1 MINII
6 EILLPKEKYKLI
18 KSDKTIIL
26 FKGNSDTY
34 PEDYI
39 EIERATDTDKFVV
52 SEVHRDKKQIK
63 VQTEKEEEAIIYAVV
78 IYKRLYDDIVDRT
91 KARRIRTLLDAG
103 EEKKALDGIVN
114 SFDVSLF
121 SINHEDGLKISLI
134 HSENKVDVKFGGE
147 YLAESATLSRGYVV
161 LYNYCEKLKHIS
173 LFYKE
178 ICNKLDC
185 AINRENILKMYI
197 LGK

>member
-6 EILLPKEKYKLI
+6 EILLQKEKYKLI
-18 KSDKTIIL
+18 QTDKTIII

-39 EIERATDTDKFVV
+39 EIEKATDIDKFVV

-63 VQTEKEEEAIIYAVV
+63 VETEKEEEAIIYAVV
-78 IYKRLYDDIVDRT
+78 VYKRLYDDIVDRI
-91 KARRIRTLLDAG
+91 KARKIRNLLDAG
-103 EEKKALDGIVN
+103 EEKKALDSIFN

-121 SINHEDGLKISLI
+121 SINHEDDLKISLI
-134 HSENKVDVKFGGE
+134 HSQNKVDVKFGGE
-147 YLAESATLSRGYVV
+147 YLAEGATLSRGYVV

-173 LFYKE
+173 SFYKE
-178 ICNKLDC
+178 MCKKIDC
-185 AINRENILKMYI
+185 SIHLENILKMYI